1 MAAASQIFYSTG
13 IGWGTLPAFASYN
26 RHDHNFVRDAWLV
39 PVINCGTS
47 FLAGLAA
54 FSVPR
59 THAPPPSPSPPS
71 AAHQAWSS
79 SPCSATCRK
88 RPASCPRDADPKR
101 EAVTRNQQQ

>member
-59 THAPPPSPSPPS
+59 THAPPLALTAERCAPGLVVFSVLGDMSQETGVLP
-71 AAHQAWSS
+71 AR
-79 SPCSATCRK
+79 CR
-88 RPASCPRDADPKR
+88 S
-101 EAVTRNQQQ
+101 

>member
-54 FSVPR
+54 SSVPR
-59 THAPPPSPSPPS
+59 THAPPPPPPPPPPLALTAERCAPGLVVFS
-71 AAHQAWSS
+71 VLGDMSQE
-79 SPCSATCRK
+79 TGVL
-88 RPASCPRDADPKR
+88 PR
-101 EAVTRNQQQ
+101 EMQIL

>member
-59 THAPPPSPSPPS
+59 THVPPSPSTLSAVHRPGRLLRARRHVARHWPPLTREV
-71 AAHQAWSS
+71 QILNM
-79 SPCSATCRK
+79 K
-88 RPASCPRDADPKR
+88 R
-101 EAVTRNQQQ
+101 